1 MKIHI
6 GEKCIV
12 CGKTFTETDDV
23 VVCPECGTPYHRA
36 CWQEHNAC
44 INQKLHETGESWQPE
59 HAPEE
64 PKPLQV
70 CPDCGTGNPPDATH
84 CRHCGK
90 PFLQPG
96 DRPETPETF
105 REQLRETA
113 AYMSA
118 QNATCGIDPETTLD
132 GERLEDVADFVA
144 QNHLYYLPKFLRFS
158 KGHRISLNFPCLL
171 FPQYYLAYRK
181 MWAAALIIIGIL
193 SLLSMLQFPAQLIQQ
208 YQMNSELYEES
219 FQYFLQ
225 NLQAYGFNSE
235 QIILVQNIQEKLQ
248 TNLMAHEILFTN
260 LGLISN
266 CLEFVIDI
274 LLGLFGNR
282 LYYRFVLR
290 RVHKTV
296 QEDVSPAMR
305 RIRLRQEGG
314 VSGWNILAV
323 FGIQMGASMILVLVL
338 MLLLAVL

>member
-44 INQKLHETGESWQPE
+44 INQKLHET
-59 HAPEE
+59 
-64 PKPLQV
+64 L
-70 CPDCGTGNPPDATH
+70 
-84 CRHCGK
+84 
-90 PFLQPG
+90 
-96 DRPETPETF
+96 
-105 REQLRETA
+105 
-113 AYMSA
+113 
-118 QNATCGIDPETTLD
+118 
-132 GERLEDVADFVA
+132 
-144 QNHLYYLPKFLRFS
+144 LYN
-158 KGHRISLNFPCLL
+158 IS
-171 FPQYYLAYRK
+171 
-181 MWAAALIIIGIL
+181 MIG
-193 SLLSMLQFPAQLIQQ
+193 S
-208 YQMNSELYEES
+208 Y
-219 FQYFLQ
+219 
-225 NLQAYGFNSE
+225 
-235 QIILVQNIQEKLQ
+235 
-248 TNLMAHEILFTN
+248 
-260 LGLISN
+260 
-266 CLEFVIDI
+266 LEFAVTI

-296 QEDVSPAMR
+296 QEDVSPTMR

-323 FGIQMGASMILVLVL
+323 FGIQLGASMILGLVL

>member
-64 PKPLQV
+64 PKPLQI

-105 REQLRETA
+105 REQLREAA

-158 KGHRISLNFPCLL
+158 KGHRISLNFPCLI

-181 MWAAALIIIGIL
+181 MWAAALLVTGL
-193 SLLSMLQFPAQLIQQ
+193 LFLLSIPSSMVQMDFLFQQ
-208 YQMNSELYEES
+208 YLPILREANARPEVIQ
-219 FQYFLQ
+219 FIQ
-225 NLQAYGFNSE
+225 NMMH
-235 QIILVQNIQEKLQ
+235 KLD
-248 TNLMAHEILFTN
+248 AHETL
-260 LGLISN
+260 LYKISMIGSY
-266 CLEFVIDI
+266 LEFAVTI

-323 FGIQMGASMILVLVL
+323 FGIQLGASMILGLVL